1 MLIERRNDDANR
13 LCHFYPWSPCRVDD
27 CLVFGFDWNNYH
39 LQSNITREERE
50 RERDDEMFRDKEN
63 RRDSKVRWRQPRL
76 LTEKTEKETMN
87 TDYYYR
93 MRRVTMSSR
102 QWSQNRLMQCL
113 SDVRSRK
120 RDEHQYEREILK
132 RQAHTHAEKSC
143 CLSVVKLSLLC
154 LCCRIVIPVSRFGS
168 QYFASWRTT
177 VRVLSLEW
185 EKQVH
190 FERCVSLSLS
200 LSEESVQCVVLLQKQ

>member
-1 MLIERRNDDANR
+1 METTKAAHREDRKGNHEHWLLLSHEKSDYEFKAVITESFNAMSVWRSKQETRRT
-13 LCHFYPWSPCRVDD
+13 V
-27 CLVFGFDWNNYH
+27 
-39 LQSNITREERE
+39 RE
-50 RERDDEMFRDKEN
+50 R
-63 RRDSKVRWRQPRL
+63 
-76 LTEKTEKETMN
+76 
-87 TDYYYR
+87 
-93 MRRVTMSSR
+93 
-102 QWSQNRLMQCL
+102 
-113 SDVRSRK
+113 
-120 RDEHQYEREILK
+120 EREILK
-132 RQAHTHAEKSC
+132 REAHTHAEKSC

-200 LSEESVQCVVLLQKQ
+200 EESVQCVVLLQKQ